1 MYLTGTEIILG
12 ITYFFVLYLS
22 IFWLLALFDA
32 SLPQKK
38 QFEDFPG
45 VTVII
50 PAYNEEETIQ
60 TCLASVQQLNYPRLS
75 LIVVDDGS
83 QDNTAEI
90 VRAVQ
95 AKANIPFLFLQ
106 QPNKGKGAA
115 LNHALRHTTTPF
127 YATLDA
133 DSTVEPDLLTKL
145 MPYFS
150 SEDVASV
157 LPLLKIKNPK
167 NIVQR
172 IQRYE
177 YIINMFYKMLNS
189 KLDCVHVTPGPF
201 SVYRTD
207 VIKTLGYYDE
217 KNITEDLEIAL
228 RLQQHHYRIIQT
240 GEAAVYT
247 LPPDTLKGIYRQ
259 RNRWYKGSALNS
271 IKYRHMMFDKKY
283 GDFGFVRL
291 PTVILG
297 GALSI
302 IILFALSYDLLDA
315 LWSKF
320 VELRA
325 VDFDIFTFLRN
336 WTFNFHILDL
346 SYLELFVAFSVL
358 SLGVGVMIASFR
370 YSQEKIT
377 TYGKTFFSLV
387 YYMFLYSFLLS
398 VVWFMI
404 GLEIIRGKVQKW

>member
-32 SLPQKK
+32 SLQQKK

-145 MPYFS
+145 IPYFS
-150 SEDVASV
+150 SDDVASV

-189 KLDCVHVTPGPF
+189 KLDGFLVPPGPLV
-201 SVYRTD
+201 STEPMSS
-207 VIKTLGYYDE
+207 KSSA
-217 KNITEDLEIAL
+217 ITMKKIL
-228 RLQQHHYRIIQT
+228 R
-240 GEAAVYT
+240 
-247 LPPDTLKGIYRQ
+247 
-259 RNRWYKGSALNS
+259 
-271 IKYRHMMFDKKY
+271 
-283 GDFGFVRL
+283 
-291 PTVILG
+291 
-297 GALSI
+297 
-302 IILFALSYDLLDA
+302 
-315 LWSKF
+315 
-320 VELRA
+320 
-325 VDFDIFTFLRN
+325 
-336 WTFNFHILDL
+336 
-346 SYLELFVAFSVL
+346 
-358 SLGVGVMIASFR
+358 
-370 YSQEKIT
+370 KI
-377 TYGKTFFSLV
+377 
-387 YYMFLYSFLLS
+387 
-398 VVWFMI
+398 W
-404 GLEIIRGKVQKW
+404 